1 MALLIFN
8 DDTTDND
15 GLRVENQWYTE
26 CMQCG
31 LCLARLQFYCR
42 VTRYCLCVAARRQTI
57 WREGWAASVPQYSTI
72 LLHIVPFYHSVYCHY
87 YAITSQH
94 SMTGPH
100 TLLTVFSP
108 CVGDKKSLK
117 RIQSQHHVCI
127 SILTLLCVLPIFQ
140 QVTAQHGRTTYTF
153 YRQFSLQKLTLCLPI
168 FLLYIL
174 FIALLCI

>member
-8 DDTTDND
+8 DDTTDNE
-15 GLRVENQWYTE
+15 GLRVENQWYTV

-42 VTRYCLCVAARRQTI
+42 VTRYCLCVAARRIHYMERRLGGFSAT
-57 WREGWAASVPQYSTI
+57 VQYNFAPYLSII
-72 LLHIVPFYHSVYCHY
+72 LYTVIIMPLR
-87 YAITSQH
+87 H

-127 SILTLLCVLPIFQ
+127 SILTVLCVLPIFQ
-140 QVTAQHGRTTYTF
+140 QVTAQHGRSTYTF
-153 YRQFSLQKLTLCLPI
+153 YRLFSLQKLTLCLPI
-168 FLLYIL
+168 HLLYIL